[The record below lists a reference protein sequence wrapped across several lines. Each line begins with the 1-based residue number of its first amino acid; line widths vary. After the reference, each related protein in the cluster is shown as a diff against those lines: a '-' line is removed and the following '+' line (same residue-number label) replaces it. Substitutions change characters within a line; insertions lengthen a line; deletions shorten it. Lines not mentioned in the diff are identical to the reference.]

1 MRVLSEEIDRRY
13 LVAHLLIAGLAA
25 GAALWLV
32 YRYAPFLYDVDALRA
47 VVRDAG
53 PLAPVVFVLLQAL
66 QVVVAPIPGQLTAVA
81 GGLLFGW
88 PGLFYSLVGVEIGSV
103 VAFALSRRLGR
114 PYVERV
120 ISDDALAR
128 VDGVLNETGDV
139 VVAVFF
145 LLPGLPDDVICFV
158 AGLSPIG
165 FRKFAVLAL
174 VARVPAYVLATL
186 IGSSVAVGDLRVAF
200 VVLVVFGGLSILGY
214 RYREEVL
221 DALGDRAVRE

>member
-1 MRVLSEEIDRRY
+1 M
-13 LVAHLLIAGLAA
+13 
-25 GAALWLV
+25 
-32 YRYAPFLYDVDALRA
+32 
-47 VVRDAG
+47 VRDAG

-145 LLPGLPDDVICFV
+145 LLPGLPDDVICSV

>member
-1 MRVLSEEIDRRY
+1 MGVLSEDVDRRRVVAHA
-13 LVAHLLIAGLAA
+13 LVA
-25 GAALWLV
+25 AALVGVALWVV
-32 YRYAPFLYDVDALRA
+32 YRFAPFLYDADALRT

-81 GGLLFGW
+81 GGFLFGW

-103 VAFALSRRLGR
+103 VAFWLSRRLGR

-120 ISDDALAR
+120 IHDDALAR
-128 VDGVLNETGDV
+128 VDGVLSDTGDV
-139 VVAVFF
+139 LIAVFF

-165 FRKFAVLAL
+165 LRKFAVLAL
-174 VARVPAYVLATL
+174 VARLPGYVLATL
-186 IGSSVAVGDLRVAF
+186 LGSSVAVGDVRVTFLVLVAF
-200 VVLVVFGGLSILGY
+200 GSLSVLGY
-214 RYREEVL
+214 RYREAIV
-221 DALGDRAVRE
+221 DALERG